1 LQIKT
6 LQIAPKDLDKLQ
18 ALLKAK
24 ERENLQA
31 IHIEDI
37 KMKRELEVSFHFM
50 SKVNIVIFLE

>member
-24 ERENLQA
+24 ETENLQA

-50 SKVNIVIFLE
+50 SKVNLVIFLD